1 MGIVPRVGIP
11 AIEDASTAP
20 VPPHDPLRNRMGWP
34 SWREKP
40 IPQSPP
46 SMFAYSID
54 MTSRLSSPQAVFL
67 DRDGTLIEN
76 RHYLRSPEG
85 VMLLPGVREALA
97 RARDAGAKLFLFTNQ
112 SGVGRGYFTLADVE
126 AQNRRMLELLD
137 LGEDLFAS
145 VCVASERPDEPSV
158 YRKPSPRFIHEMLA
172 THALAADA
180 AWMVGDSPS
189 DWEAGINAGIR
200 VAAIVVDPAAEA
212 ARERRLELGVAAYAS
227 LLEWARAIWR

>member
-1 MGIVPRVGIP
+1 MPPRHLP
-11 AIEDASTAP
+11 
-20 VPPHDPLRNRMGWP
+20 
-34 SWREKP
+34 
-40 IPQSPP
+40 
-46 SMFAYSID
+46 
-54 MTSRLSSPQAVFL
+54 PQAVFL

-85 VMLLPGVREALA
+85 VALLPGVRDAVA
-97 RARDAGAKLFLFTNQ
+97 RIRDAGAKLFLFTNQ

-126 AQNRRMLELLD
+126 AVNRRMLELLD

-145 VCVASERPDEPSV
+145 ICIAPERPDEPPV

-172 THALAADA
+172 EHAIPAEA

-200 VAAIVVDPAAEA
+200 TAAIVANSAAET
-212 ARERRLELGVAAYAS
+212 ARDQRLALGVEAYAN
-227 LLEWARAIWR
+227 LHEWAVAAFL